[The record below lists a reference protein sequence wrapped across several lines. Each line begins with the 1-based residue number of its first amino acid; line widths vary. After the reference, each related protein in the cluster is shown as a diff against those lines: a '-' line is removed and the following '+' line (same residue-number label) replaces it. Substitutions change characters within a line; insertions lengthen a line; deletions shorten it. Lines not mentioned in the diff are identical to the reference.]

1 MKDTILTVSCAKNL
15 EAQWSVIFSECW
27 PRDHHHLGWNFAIF
41 STKCYQVPLLSKQP
55 LLSSSC
61 PTKQALHSVSLNWAL
76 HSWVCHIGLESF
88 RCCYSLMVSVFTRYI
103 EASKAR
109 LYHSGGNSAAPLAQA
124 VLLYV
129 FENVLKL
136 LHPFM
141 PFVTEEL
148 WQVIVSYYFH
158 IANQIDCGVK
168 GSI

>member
-27 PRDHHHLGWNFAIF
+27 PRDHHHLGWNIAIF

-55 LLSSSC
+55 LLSSGC
-61 PTKQALHSVSLNWAL
+61 PTKQALHSVFSELSFAL
-76 HSWVCHIGLESF
+76 LSVPYWFS